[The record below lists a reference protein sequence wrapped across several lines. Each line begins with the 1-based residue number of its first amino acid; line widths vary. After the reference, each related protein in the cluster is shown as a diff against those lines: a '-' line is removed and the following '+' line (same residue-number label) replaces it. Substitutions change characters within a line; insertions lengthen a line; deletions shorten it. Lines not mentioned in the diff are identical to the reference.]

1 MNDEMKEVLTR
12 FDLSLMNINKYISD
26 MLQETGL
33 KHMISREQLEA
44 LIMIRSHRR
53 LTINELADLQDIFKT
68 AASKRIHK
76 LEKMGLV
83 QQAASDNKRIKLM
96 EMTDEG
102 IQFLEEVKEKMAWIV
117 SECLKGHF
125 STEEIVQFVD
135 KLQAIEQTLK
145 QR

>member
-1 MNDEMKEVLTR
+1 MNKEMKEALIK
-12 FDLSLMNINKYISD
+12 FDMSLMNINKYISD
-26 MLQETGL
+26 LLHQTKL

-53 LTINELADLQDIFKT
+53 LTINELAELQGIFKT

-83 QQAASDNKRIKLM
+83 TQAASDNKRIKLM
-96 EMTDEG
+96 EMTEEG
-102 IQFLEEVKEKMAWIV
+102 IQFLEEVKEKLARVV
-117 SECLKGHF
+117 SEKLKDRF
-125 STEEIVQFVD
+125 STQEIVQFVEQ
-135 KLQAIEQTLK
+135 LQAIESTLK

>member
-1 MNDEMKEVLTR
+1 MNDEMKEALTR

-76 LEKMGLV
+76 LEKNG
-83 QQAASDNKRIKLM
+83 AGTTSSFR
-96 EMTDEG
+96 
-102 IQFLEEVKEKMAWIV
+102 
-117 SECLKGHF
+117 
-125 STEEIVQFVD
+125 
-135 KLQAIEQTLK
+135 
-145 QR
+145 